1 MREPPPFLWTGNHP
15 ATDLCNT
22 EPVIDG
28 ERVELVA
35 DFDAVLSWAN
45 LAGVAS
51 QAKSFAVSDRE
62 AVRTLR
68 FVRRLRAGLRAV
80 LDPTTGEPDA
90 MDDLNEV
97 LREAPGVLHAEPSSW
112 LSGVSLRALAPGAQ
126 LRLDIAAAT
135 LDIFRHDP
143 SRIRRCA
150 GPTCV
155 LLFLDVS
162 KSGRRRWC
170 DMAVCGN
177 RAKVAAHQARARR
190 RDPDRRVIGPM
201 RVARRSRR

>member
-1 MREPPPFLWTGNHP
+1 MPGSPPFLWTGNHP

-28 ERVELVA
+28 ERVELLPDYDSVVSWA
-35 DFDAVLSWAN
+35 HGAGITSPGGSFDAT
-45 LAGVAS
+45 
-51 QAKSFAVSDRE
+51 DRE
-62 AVRTLR
+62 AAQTLR
-68 FVRRLRAGLRAV
+68 FVRRLRAGLRGGARPDHRRGGH
-80 LDPTTGEPDA
+80 DPRFERG
-90 MDDLNEV
+90 L
-97 LREAPGVLHAEPSSW
+97 LEAPRRPACRTVVRRAV
-112 LSGVSLRALAPGAQ
+112 VSLAAATPAAQ

-143 SRIRRCA
+143 GRVRRCA

-177 RAKVAAHQARARR
+177 
-190 RDPDRRVIGPM
+190 PP
-201 RVARRSRR
+201 RSPLTTHASSGS

>member
-1 MREPPPFLWTGNHP
+1 MSGSPPFLWTGNHP

-28 ERVELVA
+28 ERVELLPG
-35 DFDAVLSWAN
+35 FDSIASWAN
-45 LAGVAS
+45 LAGLAGPADPCDIS
-51 QAKSFAVSDRE
+51 ARE
-62 AVRTLR
+62 AARTVR
-68 FVRRLRAGLRAV
+68 FVHRLRAGLRAA
-80 LDPTTGEPDA
+80 LDPATAGPAAIHALDA
-90 MDDLNEV
+90 V
-97 LREAPGVLHAEPSSW
+97 LRDAPGVLHAEPSS
-112 LSGVSLRALAPGAQ
+112 GRVAVSLAAITPGAQ

-135 LDIFRHDP
+135 MDIFRHDDR
-143 SRIRRCA
+143 RIRRCA

-177 RAKVAAHQARARR
+177 RAKVAAHHARTRR
-190 RDPDRRVIGPM
+190 PESRP
-201 RVARRSRR
+201 RRSTGTRV

>member
-1 MREPPPFLWTGNHP
+1 MSETPTFLWTGNHP

-28 ERVELVA
+28 QRVELLA
-35 DFDAVLSWAN
+35 GFDDVVSWVN

-51 QAKSFAVSDRE
+51 RSEWFDVTGRE
-62 AVRTLR
+62 AVRTVR
-68 FVRRLRAGLRAV
+68 FVRRLRASLRAV
-80 LDPTTGEPDA
+80 LDPVTVGSDA
-90 MDDLNEV
+90 LDDLNNV
-97 LREAPGVLHAEPSSW
+97 LREAPGVLHAERSS
-112 LSGVSLRALAPGAQ
+112 GRTDVSLTAAAAGAQ

-135 LDIFRHDP
+135 LDTFRQDAR
-143 SRIRRCA
+143 RIRRCA

-170 DMAVCGN
+170 DMAICGN
-177 RAKVAAHQARARR
+177 RAKAAAHQARVPSLRARQQ
-190 RDPDRRVIGPM
+190 D
-201 RVARRSRR
+201 

>member
-1 MREPPPFLWTGNHP
+1 MPEASPFLWTGNHP

-28 ERVELVA
+28 ERVELLPDYDSV
-35 DFDAVLSWAN
+35 VSWADA
-45 LAGVAS
+45 AGVAS
-51 QAKSFAVSDRE
+51 PADSVDATARE
-62 AVRTLR
+62 AAQTLR
-68 FVRRLRAGLRAV
+68 FVHRLRAGLRAA
-80 LDPTTGEPDA
+80 LEPTTTGRAAIQALDA
-90 MDDLNEV
+90 V
-97 LREAPGVLHAEPSSW
+97 LLDAPGVLHAAPSSERVV
-112 LSGVSLRALAPGAQ
+112 VSLAATTPGAQ

-135 LDIFRHDP
+135 MDIFRHDP
-143 SRIRRCA
+143 GRVRRCA

-177 RAKVAAHQARARR
+177 RAKVAAHHARARR
-190 RDPDRRVIGPM
+190 
-201 RVARRSRR
+201 S

>member
-1 MREPPPFLWTGNHP
+1 MPGSPPFLWTGNHP

-28 ERVELVA
+28 ERVELLPDYDSV
-35 DFDAVLSWAN
+35 VSWAHA
-45 LAGVAS
+45 AGVAS
-51 QAKSFAVSDRE
+51 PGASFDATERE
-62 AVRTLR
+62 AGRTLR
-68 FVRRLRAGLRAV
+68 FVRRLRAGLRGA
-80 LDPTTGEPDA
+80 LDPTTAGPA
-90 MDDLNEV
+90 TIGDLNAV
-97 LREAPGVLHAEPSSW
+97 LREAPGAVHAEPSS
-112 LSGVSLRALAPGAQ
+112 GRVVVSLAAATPAAQ

-135 LDIFRHDP
+135 MDIFRRDP
-143 SRIRRCA
+143 GRIRRCA

-177 RAKVAAHQARARR
+177 RAKVAAHHARARR
-190 RDPDRRVIGPM
+190 
-201 RVARRSRR
+201 S

>member
-1 MREPPPFLWTGNHP
+1 MPESPPFLWTGNHP

-28 ERVELVA
+28 ERVELLPDYGSVA
-35 DFDAVLSWAN
+35 SWADA
-45 LAGVAS
+45 AGVARPADS
-51 QAKSFAVSDRE
+51 VDATARE
-62 AVRTLR
+62 AERTLR
-68 FVRRLRAGLRAV
+68 FVQRLRAGLRGA
-80 LDPTTGEPDA
+80 LDPTTAGPAALQALDA
-90 MDDLNEV
+90 V
-97 LREAPGVLHAEPSSW
+97 LRDAPGVLHAEPSS
-112 LSGVSLRALAPGAQ
+112 GRVVVSLAATTPGAQ

-135 LDIFRHDP
+135 MDIFRHDP

-177 RAKVAAHQARARR
+177 RAKVAAHHARARR
-190 RDPDRRVIGPM
+190 
-201 RVARRSRR
+201 S

>member
-1 MREPPPFLWTGNHP
+1 MPQSPPFLWTGNHP

-35 DFDAVLSWAN
+35 DFDAVVSWAT

-51 QAKSFAVSDRE
+51 RTESFAVSHRE

-68 FVRRLRAGLRAV
+68 FVRRLRASLRAV
-80 LDPTTGEPDA
+80 LDPTTAEPDA
-90 MDDLNEV
+90 LGDLNEV
-97 LREAPGVLHAEPSSW
+97 LREAPGVLHAEPSSS
-112 LSGVSLRALAPGAQ
+112 LTGVSLRAHAPGEQ
-126 LRLDIAAAT
+126 LRLDIAAAA

-143 SRIRRCA
+143 NRIRRCA

-177 RAKVAAHQARARR
+177 RAKVAAHQARAR
-190 RDPDRRVIGPM
+190 
-201 RVARRSRR
+201 AS

>member
-1 MREPPPFLWTGNHP
+1 MPEAPPFLWTGNHP

-28 ERVELVA
+28 DRVELLA
-35 DFDAVLSWAN
+35 DFDAVMSWAN

-51 QAKSFAVSDRE
+51 RADAFDVSDRE
-62 AVRTLR
+62 AARTLS
-68 FVRRLRAGLRAV
+68 FVRRFRASLRAV
-80 LDPTTGEPDA
+80 LDPTVAEPGA
-90 MDDLNEV
+90 VHELNEV
-97 LREAPGVLHAEPSSW
+97 LREAPGVLHAEAPPGRT
-112 LSGVSLRALAPGAQ
+112 GVSLRATAPGEQ

-135 LDIFRHDP
+135 VDIFRHDP
-143 SRIRRCA
+143 NRIGRCA

-177 RAKVAAHQARARR
+177 RAKVAAHHARAR
-190 RDPDRRVIGPM
+190 V
-201 RVARRSRR
+201 S

>member
-1 MREPPPFLWTGNHP
+1 MPDSPPFLWTGNHP

-28 ERVELVA
+28 ERVELLPDCDSV
-35 DFDAVLSWAN
+35 VSWAHA
-45 LAGVAS
+45 AGVAGS
-51 QAKSFAVSDRE
+51 AGSIDTTDRE
-62 AVRTLR
+62 AVRTVR
-68 FVRRLRAGLRAV
+68 FVHRLRAGLRAA
-80 LDPTTGEPDA
+80 LDPTTAGPAAIHTLDA
-90 MDDLNEV
+90 V
-97 LREAPGVLHAEPSSW
+97 LRDAPGVLHVEPSS
-112 LSGVSLRALAPGAQ
+112 GRAVVSLVATTPGAQ

-143 SRIRRCA
+143 GRIRRCA
-150 GPTCV
+150 GPACV

-177 RAKVAAHQARARR
+177 RAKVAAHHARTRR
-190 RDPDRRVIGPM
+190 P
-201 RVARRSRR
+201 

>member
-1 MREPPPFLWTGNHP
+1 MPDSPPFLWTGSHP

-28 ERVELVA
+28 ARVELLPDVC
-35 DFDAVLSWAN
+35 AVVSWAK

-51 QAKSFAVSDRE
+51 QASAVDTTDRE
-62 AVRTLR
+62 AARTLR
-68 FVRRLRAGLRAV
+68 FVHRLRASLRAA
-80 LDPTTGEPDA
+80 LDPAITDPGA
-90 MDDLNEV
+90 ILRLNDV
-97 LREAPGVLHAEPSSW
+97 LREAPGVLHADPSSARV
-112 LSGVSLRALAPGAQ
+112 SVSLAATTPAAQ

-135 LDIFRHDP
+135 MDIFAHDP
-143 SRIRRCA
+143 RRIRRCA
-150 GPTCV
+150 GSTCV

-177 RAKVAAHQARARR
+177 RAKVAAHHARTR
-190 RDPDRRVIGPM
+190 G
-201 RVARRSRR
+201 S